1 MTNLFSNQ
9 LPERLDRELKVADS
23 LGINPLKVGSP
34 EFDKIINDD
43 IVKWAITIEGQLLFI
58 PKFVNGQEI
67 YHTIITRGQPVLAAG
82 EANIIGSK
90 GKYLL
95 LNISNH
101 SGHFQTGR
109 NALEI
114 GINAFKQEGI
124 DTTKAD
130 IEYTE

>member
-9 LPERLDRELKVADS
+9 LPERLDRELKVADN
-23 LGINPLKVGSP
+23 LGIKPLKVGEP
-34 EFDKIINDD
+34 EFDQIINDD

-67 YHTIITRGQPVLAAG
+67 YHTIITRGQTVLAAG

-95 LNISNH
+95 LNISNL
-101 SGHFQTGR
+101 S
-109 NALEI
+109 I
-114 GINAFKQEGI
+114 FKQE
-124 DTTKAD
+124 
-130 IEYTE
+130 EMP